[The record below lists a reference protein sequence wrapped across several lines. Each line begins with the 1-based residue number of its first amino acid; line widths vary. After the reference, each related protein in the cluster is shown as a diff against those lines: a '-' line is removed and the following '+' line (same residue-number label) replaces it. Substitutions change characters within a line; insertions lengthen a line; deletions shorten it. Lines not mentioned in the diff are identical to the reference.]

1 MYAAVIAFTAID
13 VLLILMNSA
22 HIGIYITWFVVP
34 LISLLYC
41 DFRIYGIAVVI
52 NYCMMT
58 LSVWIVSPYYASLRI
73 DYERGIQYFRERM
86 GGFTIETVIMVIAGY
101 SLCKISTSYYRDL
114 IEKYQILKE
123 NREQINEQKAK
134 EKQLV
139 RISMT
144 DELTNL
150 FNRRCFYEDIKIFK
164 EEGLEDGLVIFSV
177 DLNGLKEVN
186 DTRGH
191 AAGDEFLTAVAECL
205 AGAVSPIGKVYRIG
219 GDEFLAIAKT
229 DDPVS
234 VVEEIKKRAAAWHG
248 ELVDSLSLSVG
259 YAAHADHPDADIDEL
274 LVLADQMMYREKDH
288 YYRIP
293 GNDRRRY

>member
-1 MYAAVIAFTAID
+1 MSIDDQKNNNKNQSGGASEYESFVARNQKTVNLMLNRFLAFSILVGPLLMIAIRFGIFHSVTYTTCLIVSVLLILFTCAHYYLIRREGTAMYAAVIAFTAID

-150 FNRRCFYEDIKIFK
+150 FNRRCFYEDIKI
-164 EEGLEDGLVIFSV
+164 
-177 DLNGLKEVN
+177 
-186 DTRGH
+186 
-191 AAGDEFLTAVAECL
+191 
-205 AGAVSPIGKVYRIG
+205 
-219 GDEFLAIAKT
+219 
-229 DDPVS
+229 
-234 VVEEIKKRAAAWHG
+234 
-248 ELVDSLSLSVG
+248 
-259 YAAHADHPDADIDEL
+259 
-274 LVLADQMMYREKDH
+274 
-288 YYRIP
+288 
-293 GNDRRRY
+293 